1 MEYLD
6 ELMAYLTE
14 EERKK
19 QDAVLSLAIQR
30 VKEEAAH
37 LRKTSFGHTDNT
49 VHRPR
54 LPPQDV
60 ESDTTASRLL
70 LAHGIPLLPLLPL
83 PRPRVC
89 SLLM

>member
-30 VKEEAAH
+30 VKEEAAP

-49 VHRPR
+49 AHRPR

-70 LAHGIPLLPLLPL
+70 LAHGILPHS
-83 PRPRVC
+83 RRRVS